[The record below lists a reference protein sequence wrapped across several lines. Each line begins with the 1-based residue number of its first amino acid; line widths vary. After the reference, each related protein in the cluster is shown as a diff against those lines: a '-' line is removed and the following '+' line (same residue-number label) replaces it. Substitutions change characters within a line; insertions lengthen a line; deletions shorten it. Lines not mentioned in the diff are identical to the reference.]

1 MESNQSVHNQVPTG
15 AKAANESD
23 PGQCRLFLRR
33 RISSAPLPKSTFI
46 SENKNATKWVE
57 DASDCECLFCYSLGS
72 LRMGR
77 IAGGHRCDVGQVKAL
92 ALSCLSLPFSI
103 GWRKK
108 KRSFLF
114 FSSPP
119 LTNFPLC
126 PSRLGRKRYEVADFL
141 EVKPRTLSL
150 SIRWGANFHFR
161 PSSFC
166 NDSRESRIARIPS
179 RWLIWILTSS
189 R

>member
-108 KRSFLF
+108 KAKFPFLF
-114 FSSPP
+114 VAAPHQLPSLS
-119 LTNFPLC
+119 L
-126 PSRLGRKRYEVADFL
+126 PSRKKTLRGGRF
-141 EVKPRTLSL
+141 PRGEASDSFAVHPLRRKFSL
-150 SIRWGANFHFR
+150 SSLF
-161 PSSFC
+161 
-166 NDSRESRIARIPS
+166 
-179 RWLIWILTSS
+179 ILQ
-189 R
+189 RFQGV